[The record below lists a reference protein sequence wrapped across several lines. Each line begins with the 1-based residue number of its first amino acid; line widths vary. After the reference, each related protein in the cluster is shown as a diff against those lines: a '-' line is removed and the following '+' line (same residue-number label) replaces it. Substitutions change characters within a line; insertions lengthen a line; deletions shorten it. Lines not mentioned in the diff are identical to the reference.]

1 MPNLD
6 AHDRQILR
14 LLQSDARQTNRA
26 LAAAV
31 GLAPSTTLDRVREL
45 ERTGAIAGYH
55 ARVDLRALNRPLQAM
70 VAVRIRPKT
79 QNIVDEFVAAVWELP
94 ATLSVSLMSGQ
105 DDILVHLSVADTD
118 SLRRLVLD
126 EIASLPGVVDETTSL
141 VFEHRRKT
149 VVEPATPSA

>member
-1 MPNLD
+1 MPNFD
-6 AHDRQILR
+6 AYDRHILR

-45 ERTGAIAGYH
+45 ERQGAIVGYH
-55 ARVDLRALNRPLQAM
+55 ARVDLGALSRPLQAM

-79 QNIVDEFVAAVWELP
+79 QQIVDAFVDAVWSLP
-94 ATLSVSLMSGQ
+94 ETLSVSLTSGQ

-118 SLRRLVLD
+118 SLRRIVLD
-126 EIASLPGVVDETTSL
+126 KIASLPGVVDERTSL
-141 VFEHRRKT
+141 VFEHRRKQ
-149 VVEPATPSA
+149 VVEPA